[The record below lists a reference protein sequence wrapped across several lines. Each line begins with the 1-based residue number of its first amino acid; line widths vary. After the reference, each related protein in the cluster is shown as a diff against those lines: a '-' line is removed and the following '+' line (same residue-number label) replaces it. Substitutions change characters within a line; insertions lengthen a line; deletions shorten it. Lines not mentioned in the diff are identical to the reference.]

1 MRGGLDETLA
11 RMRRREEALRRRSTG
26 ATDRA
31 DEAAGAGDPEGSSG
45 GRNAGPGWTTPRAP
59 AGSPPRGVLDDVVEA
74 LRAAV
79 AVHPGAAVTARIDQ
93 DGQAYDLRVAW
104 TGAEVTVTGQP
115 VVAPPAWPLSE
126 HTVADWPASQ
136 ETLPGAPAARLAELI
151 RRNPALLAGEE
162 PPG

>member
-31 DEAAGAGDPEGSSG
+31 DEAAGPGDAEGSG
-45 GRNAGPGWTTPRAP
+45 GRNAGPGWTAPRAP
-59 AGSPPRGVLDDVVEA
+59 VGSPPRSVLDDVVEA

-79 AVHPGAAVTARIDQ
+79 AVHPGTAVTARIDQ

-104 TGAEVTVTGQP
+104 TGAEVTVTAQP
-115 VVAPPAWPLSE
+115 VAAPPAWPLSE

-136 ETLPGAPAARLAELI
+136 ESLADAPAARLAELI
-151 RRNPALLAGEE
+151 RRNPALLGDADPTG
-162 PPG
+162 